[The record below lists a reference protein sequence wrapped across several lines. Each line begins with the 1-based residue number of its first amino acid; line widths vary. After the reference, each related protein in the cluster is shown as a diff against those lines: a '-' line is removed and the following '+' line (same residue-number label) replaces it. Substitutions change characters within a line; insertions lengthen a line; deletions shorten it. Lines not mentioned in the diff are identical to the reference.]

1 MQLIKFKAKC
11 PYEIGDKI
19 KFEKPG
25 NTYYKGETK
34 IMEIT
39 DIITQISAKSGQI
52 TFILELDGWYK
63 LNTNLHE
70 VKTP

>member
-25 NTYYKGETK
+25 NAYYKGETK
-34 IMEIT
+34 NNG
-39 DIITQISAKSGQI
+39 DNRHYNA
-52 TFILELDGWYK
+52 D
-63 LNTNLHE
+63 
-70 VKTP
+70 